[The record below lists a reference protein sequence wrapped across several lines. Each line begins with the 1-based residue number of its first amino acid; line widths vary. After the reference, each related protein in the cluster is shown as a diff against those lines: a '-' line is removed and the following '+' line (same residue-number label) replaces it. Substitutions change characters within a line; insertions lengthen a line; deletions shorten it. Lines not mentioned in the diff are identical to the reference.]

1 MKKINNQQSEDCGP
15 NGSKSPL
22 H

>member
-1 MKKINNQQSEDCGP
+1 MKKINKRQSEDCGP